1 MHQRPVDQAVPAAL
15 SRPSAPAPG
24 TSRPAG
30 PGGFPLLTAQAGIHY
45 AGQINPKSP
54 ALNTADVVEIQGPLD
69 EALFE
74 RALLRTVTEAETLGV
89 CVSETDGEPSQRV
102 VPPDPE
108 RLLHRIDLRDAGRP
122 AEEAARDW
130 MHADLTRAADLGE
143 AGQLTTQALF
153 RVADDRYWWY
163 QRVHHIAVD
172 AYALQLVGSRVAEL
186 YTALATGQEPADTR
200 FAPLRELVEEET
212 RYLESEQY
220 TADREFWAERMAG
233 RPEPVVLASGTAG
246 TRAAR
251 ASEAPASE
259 APVTAASL
267 ADAIAAGDV
276 LRTRTD
282 LPAATLDRLTR
293 AAGAVKATWAELV
306 IAATAGHLHRLT
318 GTEDVVLGL
327 PLTNR
332 RGPAALRT
340 PAMTVN
346 VLPLRI
352 AVHPQDTGAVLL
364 RRIVLEMRAV
374 RRHQR
379 YPQADIRRDLALSSA
394 ATPLTG
400 PMVNIKPFDGDLDFA
415 GLPGTVHNL
424 AAGPVEDLAVTAS
437 PDADGGLRIS
447 LDAHTG
453 RYAEDELD
461 RHRESFLRY
470 LDGLADLL
478 LTDPHRPVGTIDLL
492 DADAVRRATTGRDEP
507 PAGRTLPA
515 YFAGQAAR
523 TPHAVAV
530 RTGDTALTFAEL
542 DAAANRLAHLLAAR
556 GAGPERPVALA
567 LPRGTGMMTSLL
579 AVLKAGG
586 VCQPLDLGH
595 PAARTLAV
603 LEDARPVCVV
613 GTTATLAAL
622 PAHGLPVLA
631 LDDTATA
638 DALAAQPDSAPAVPI
653 APGNAAYVIHTSGS
667 TGRPKGVVVSHASL
681 ANLYAGHGSDHV
693 APAVART
700 GRERLRVA
708 HSASFAFD
716 ASWDPVLWMVHG
728 HELHLLDDTAYRDP
742 AALARYVDEHRVDYL
757 DVTPSYAEAL
767 LAEGLL
773 EDGRHRPAV
782 IVVGG
787 EAVPVPLWE
796 RLTTTA
802 GLHAVNLYGPTETT
816 VDAYYWTAPEADG
829 GEAGGRTSGGGETGG
844 GATDGRGSGGG
855 ETGGGATDGRAS
867 GGAAAVGRPVRGS
880 RAYVL
885 DACLRPTPD
894 GATGE
899 LYVAGACLAR
909 GYLGRP
915 DLSAER
921 FVADPYGALHGAPG
935 SRMYRTGDLVRRRAD
950 GTVEFL
956 GRSDDQVKIR
966 GFRIE
971 LGEIQATL
979 AQHPAVAQ
987 AAVIARDTPQGKR
1000 LLAYAVLR
1008 TDADGAGVGDAAAS
1022 GEVAGSNV
1030 VGAGGGAGRT
1040 DGGAERADGAA
1051 ASGEAVSG
1059 EVAGGAVS
1067 ATSPGAPAPAPTP
1080 TSPPTPAT
1088 LRAHL
1093 AATLPAHMVPA
1104 TVTLLDAL
1112 PRTANDKLDH
1122 RALPDPVPGVPGSG
1136 DGGADGTGA
1145 GPGRAGTGPGAG
1157 LGGTDAAGTG
1167 SPHTDIIRGLLADLL
1182 SLDTSPPAD
1191 AGFFDLGGHSLLAAR
1206 LAARMREIFRTPVS
1220 TADVFRNPTPAA
1232 LAALVHAA
1240 APAAGDTDGSP
1251 SAALPATPVPRT
1263 GHLPLSP
1270 AQQRLWFLHRLEGP
1284 SPTYNIPLV
1293 LRIDGPLDRG
1303 ALQLA
1308 LCDLTARHETLRTVY
1323 PTTDNGGEE
1332 QPYQRILP
1340 AEHPLARPEVHLAE
1354 PGGDDLAEA
1363 VRHCFDLAAE
1373 PPLRA
1378 TLFSD
1383 GTDRHTLL
1391 LLLHHIAGDGASTT
1405 PLARD
1410 LATAYT
1416 ARHAGRAPEFAPLPF
1431 QYADHA
1437 ARQQQLLGT
1446 PAEPT
1451 PLAAAQ
1457 LAHWKQALAG
1467 LPDQL
1472 ELPTDRPRPAVA
1484 SHAGDT
1490 VPFTLD
1496 ATAHAALQRLART
1509 TGTSVFMTVQAGLA
1523 ALLTRHGCGTDIP
1536 LGTPVAGRADDAT
1549 AALVGFFTNTVVL
1562 RTDTSGDPAFR
1573 TLLERVRA
1581 TTLAAYE
1588 HDTLPFDHLV
1598 EELNPR
1604 RSLARHPLFQ
1614 TMLAWQSVPDA
1625 AFALGPQATARMTA
1639 VPSGTAKFDLTL
1651 NAGEQP
1657 GGGIGGFFE
1666 FRTDLFDR
1674 ATVQGLA
1681 DRLARLLT
1689 AAADAPDTPLGLLP
1703 LLGDEEHHRALVAWN
1718 TPAESLAARPATT
1731 LPEVYEAAAVRHPG
1745 RTAVSYEGQSLTYAE
1760 LSASAHRLARLL
1772 AARGIGPG
1780 SIVALALPR
1789 SVDLVTGLLAV
1800 SLAGAAYLPL
1810 DPDYPADR
1818 LAYMLD
1824 DAAPAA
1830 LITDTATAPRLPD
1843 HTLPLITVD
1852 GGAADEY
1859 DAGPLTQADRTRP
1872 LRPDDAAYVIYT
1884 SGSTGRPK
1892 GVVVTHHN
1900 VTRLFTATDHWFGFG
1915 PDDVWTLFHSYA
1927 FDFSVWE
1934 LWGALLYGGKVVV
1947 VPHLT
1952 SRDPHAFRQLLATE
1966 RVTVLNQTPSAFYQL
1981 AAADRESDGAELAL
1995 RYVVFGGE
2003 ALELGRLGDWYERH
2017 ADDAPVLV
2025 NMYGITETTVHV
2037 SYFPLDRATAAGAT
2051 SSTIGVNIP
2060 DLRVYVLDDRLQ
2072 PVPPGVTGEMYVAG
2086 EGLARGYLGR
2096 EELTATRFVADP
2108 YARLFGEEGSRM
2120 YRSGDLA
2127 RRRTDGAL
2135 EYFGRADQQVKLR
2148 GFRIEL
2154 GEIEAVLAAHPAVA
2168 DTAVVVREDTP
2179 GDKRLVGYA
2188 VPAAGQE
2195 PDPAALRDHAAAEL
2209 PAHMVP
2215 SAVVLLDRL
2224 PLTDN
2229 GKLDRKALPA
2239 PDRPAATGR
2248 PPRTPREE
2256 QLCSVFAEVLGLDRV
2271 GVEDNFFDLGG
2282 HSLLAVRLAGRVKAV
2297 LGTEVSIGTVFQSP
2311 TVAALDAAL
2320 DAVRHDD
2327 PLDVLLPLRP
2337 ADPSAEGSRAPV
2349 HCVHPAGG
2357 LSWCYA
2363 GLIRHLPADVPIYGL
2378 QAQGVGAATADQPL
2392 PATLEELAAHYAA
2405 RIREVQPA
2413 GPYRLLGWSTGGI
2426 IAHAMATHL
2435 QDEGHEV
2442 ELLAILDAYPAEGF
2456 RDLPVPDEAEALESL
2471 LTMGGYGPDSLEG
2484 KPLTT
2489 ANVVEVLQR
2498 EGSPLSTLSTDTIKA
2513 LGAIYLNT
2521 NDLVRAY
2528 DHRVFRG
2535 DVLFFRAVVDTI
2547 DDTLT
2552 PDTWTPYVTGR
2563 IDNTNVE
2570 CSHKDMTLP
2579 EPIAHIARV
2588 VAGRLTELE
2597 G

>member
-1 MHQRPVDQAVPAAL
+1 MHQRPVDHAATTAPPQ
-15 SRPSAPAPG
+15 PSAPAKG
-24 TSRPAG
+24 PAE
-30 PGGFPLLTAQAGIHY
+30 PEGFALLTAQAGILY
-45 AGQINPKSP
+45 ASQLDPKSP

-69 EALFE
+69 EPLFE

-89 CVSETDGEPSQRV
+89 CVSETDGIPSQKV
-102 VPPDPE
+102 VPPDAD
-108 RLLHRIDLRDAGRP
+108 RLLHRIDLRSAQRP
-122 AEEAARDW
+122 AEDARDW
-130 MHADLTRAADLGE
+130 MRADLTRAADLGR
-143 AGQLTTQALF
+143 AGQLMTQALF
-153 RVADDRYWWY
+153 RLADDRYWWY

-172 AYALQLVGSRVAEL
+172 AYALQLIGRRAAEL
-186 YTALATGQEPADTR
+186 YTALATGQEPAENR
-200 FAPLRELVEEET
+200 FAPLRDLVEDET

-220 TADREFWAERMAG
+220 AADREFWAERMAG
-233 RPEPVVLASGTAG
+233 RPDPVTLASGATKPDAAGEDHDRTAG
-246 TRAAR
+246 PGAADT
-251 ASEAPASE
+251 
-259 APVTAASL
+259 TAASL

-276 LRTRTD
+276 LRTGTD
-282 LPAATLDRLTR
+282 LPAGALDRLTR
-293 AAGAVKATWAELV
+293 AAEAAKATWAELV
-306 IAATAGHLHRLT
+306 VAAAAGHLHRVT
-318 GTEDVVLGL
+318 GAQDVVLGL
-327 PLTNR
+327 PVTNR

-352 AVHPQDTGAVLL
+352 AVRPHDTGAALL
-364 RRIVLEMRAV
+364 RRVVLEMRAV

-394 ATPLTG
+394 GTPLTG
-400 PMVNIKPFDGDLDFA
+400 PMVNIKPFDADLDFA
-415 GLPGTVHNL
+415 GLPGTLHNL
-424 AAGPVEDLAVTAS
+424 AAGPVEDLAVGAS
-437 PDADGGLRIS
+437 PDADGGLRIG
-447 LDAHTG
+447 LDAHSG
-453 RYAEDELD
+453 RYGRAELD
-461 RHRESFLRY
+461 GHRRTFLRY
-470 LDGLADLL
+470 LDGLAELL
-478 LTDPHRPVGTIDLL
+478 LADPHRPIGTIDLL
-492 DADAVRRATTGRDEP
+492 DADQIHRATTGRTEP
-507 PAGRTLPA
+507 PAARTLPE
-515 YFAGQAAR
+515 YFAEQAAR
-523 TPHAVAV
+523 TPQAVAV

-542 DAAANRLAHLLAAR
+542 DAAANRLAHLLAGL

-567 LPRGTGMMTSLL
+567 LPRGTDTMTALL

-613 GTTATLAAL
+613 GTAATLAGL
-622 PAHGLPVLA
+622 PPHGLPVVA
-631 LDDTATA
+631 LDTDATA
-638 DALAAQPDSAPAVPI
+638 AALAGQPAGAPATPP
-653 APGNAAYVIHTSGS
+653 APGHAAYVIHTSGS
-667 TGRPKGVVVSHASL
+667 TGRPKGVVVTHASL
-681 ANLYAGHGSDHV
+681 ANLYAGHGTDHV

-700 GRERLRVA
+700 GRDRLRVA

-728 HELHLLDDTAYRDP
+728 HELHLLDDASYRDP
-742 AALARYVDEHRVDYL
+742 AALARYVDEQYVDYL

-773 EDGRHRPAV
+773 DEGRHHPAV

-796 RLTTTA
+796 RLTTTG

-816 VDAYYWTAPEADG
+816 VDAYYWTAPET
-829 GEAGGRTSGGGETGG
+829 AG
-844 GATDGRGSGGG
+844 D
-855 ETGGGATDGRAS
+855 
-867 GGAAAVGRPVRGS
+867 GAAGDRAAGDGAPEGRPVRGS
-880 RAYVL
+880 RVYVL
-885 DACLRPTPD
+885 DSCLRPTPD
-894 GATGE
+894 GVTGE

-921 FVADPYGALHGAPG
+921 FVADPYGGPG
-935 SRMYRTGDLVRRRAD
+935 ERMYRTGDLVRRRAD

-956 GRSDDQVKIR
+956 GRGDDQVKIR
-966 GFRIE
+966 GFRVE
-971 LGEIQATL
+971 LGEIQARL
-979 AQHPAVAQ
+979 AAHPAVAQ

-1000 LLAYAVLR
+1000 LLAYAV
-1008 TDADGAGVGDAAAS
+1008 A
-1022 GEVAGSNV
+1022 
-1030 VGAGGGAGRT
+1030 RT
-1040 DGGAERADGAA
+1040 DGEETSSSS
-1051 ASGEAVSG
+1051 AS
-1059 EVAGGAVS
+1059 
-1067 ATSPGAPAPAPTP
+1067 PAPPTP
-1080 TSPPTPAT
+1080 TPAD

-1093 AATLPAHMVPA
+1093 AAALPAHMVPA
-1104 TVTLLDAL
+1104 TVTLLAEL

-1122 RALPDPVPGVPGSG
+1122 RALPDPEPGVPGRG
-1136 DGGADGTGA
+1136 DGTGG
-1145 GPGRAGTGPGAG
+1145 GPGDSA
-1157 LGGTDAAGTG
+1157 GGTAPAATDD
-1167 SPHTDIIRGLLADLL
+1167 PHTEIIRGLLADLL

-1206 LAARMREIFRTPVS
+1206 LAARIREIFQAPVS
-1220 TADVFRNPTPAA
+1220 TADVFRNSTPAA

-1240 APAAGDTDGSP
+1240 APADGAGEP
-1251 SAALPATPVPRT
+1251 SALLPPFRVPRT
-1263 GHLPLSP
+1263 GPLPLSP

-1293 LRIDGPLDRG
+1293 LRIDGPVDRD

-1308 LCDLTARHETLRTVY
+1308 LHDLTARHETLRTVY
-1323 PTTDNGGEE
+1323 PTTDNAPEE

-1340 AEHPLARPEVHLAE
+1340 VGHLLARPVVHLAA
-1354 PGGDDLAEA
+1354 PGADLAEA
-1363 VRHCFDLAAE
+1363 VRYCFDLASE

-1383 GTDRHTLL
+1383 GPDRHTLL

-1416 ARHAGRAPEFAPLPF
+1416 ARHAGREPEFAPLPF

-1437 ARQQQLLGT
+1437 AHQQQILGT
-1446 PAEPT
+1446 PAAPT
-1451 PLAAAQ
+1451 ALAAAQ

-1472 ELPTDRPRPAVA
+1472 DLPMDRPHPPVA

-1496 ATAHAALQRLART
+1496 AAAHDALRRLARA

-1573 TLLERVRA
+1573 TLLERVRTA
-1581 TTLAAYE
+1581 TLAAYE

-1598 EELNPR
+1598 EALNPP

-1625 AFALGPQATARMTA
+1625 AFALGPEATAALTA

-1651 NAGEQP
+1651 NAGEQS

-1674 ATVQGLA
+1674 ATVQALA

-1703 LLGDEEHHRALVAWN
+1703 LLGDEERHRALVAWN
-1718 TPAESLAARPATT
+1718 TPAEPLAARPATT
-1731 LPEVYEAAAVRHPG
+1731 LADVYEAAAGSHRG
-1745 RTAVSYEGQSLTYAE
+1745 RTAVSYEGQTLTYAE
-1760 LSASAHRLARLL
+1760 LSDRAHRLARLL
-1772 AARGIGPG
+1772 ATRGIGPG

-1789 SVDLVTGLLAV
+1789 SADLVTGLLAV

-1818 LAYMLD
+1818 LAYMLE
-1824 DAAPAA
+1824 DARPAA
-1830 LITDTATAPRLPD
+1830 LITDTATAPRLPA
-1843 HTLPLITVD
+1843 HALPLITVD
-1852 GGAADEY
+1852 GGAADGY
-1859 DAGPLTQADRTRP
+1859 DAAPLTDADRTRP

-1900 VTRLFTATDHWFGFG
+1900 VTRLFTATDRWFGFG

-1934 LWGALLYGGKVVV
+1934 LWGALLHGGKVVV

-1966 RVTVLNQTPSAFYQL
+1966 QVTVLNQTPSAFYQL
-1981 AAADRESDGAELAL
+1981 AAADRESDGAGLAL

-2003 ALELGRLGDWYERH
+2003 ALELGRLDDWYERH

-2108 YARLFGEEGSRM
+2108 YAHLFGEEGSRM

-2127 RRRTDGAL
+2127 RRRADGAL

-2188 VPAAGQE
+2188 VPAAGQA

-2209 PAHMVP
+2209 PVHMVP

-2224 PLTDN
+2224 PLTNN

-2311 TVAALDAAL
+2311 TVAALVAAL

-2337 ADPSAEGSRAPV
+2337 AGPSAVGSRAPV

-2363 GLIRHLPADVPIYGL
+2363 GIIRHLPADVPIYGL

-2405 RIREVQPA
+2405 RVREVQPE

-2513 LGAIYLNT
+2513 LGTIYLNT

-2563 IDNTNVE
+2563 IDNTNIE

-2588 VAGRLTELE
+2588 VADRLTELE